1 MKINEIV
8 NYGNLEEAWGDVGA
22 DGYSGTVD
30 RAVSKAAGATASGI
44 SKAARAVTGAAKRS
58 AKRGIAS
65 IAAKA
70 GSNRAQ
76 AAKQMQAVASGML
89 NNFSQFLQQRKLP
102 QTASSLQTYLN
113 ALGFKPEHVK
123 ITSGGQAWMEQQSP
137 NKQDAEVNRNE
148 IYKSMMDTVQTAL
161 NAQALPPSIQKY
173 VK

>member
-8 NYGNLEEAWGDVGA
+8 NLEALGDTDAQGYGGR
-22 DGYSGTVD
+22 VD

-44 SKAARAVTGAAKRS
+44 AKAARAVTGAAQRS
-58 AKRGIAS
+58 AKRGVAS
-65 IAAKA
+65 VAAKA

-102 QTASSLQTYLN
+102 QTASSLETYLT
-113 ALGFKPEHVK
+113 ALGFKPEHIK
-123 ITSGGQAWMEQQSP
+123 ITSGGQAWMEQQNP
-137 NKQDAEVNRNE
+137 NKEDAEVNRNE
-148 IYKSMMDTVQTAL
+148 IYKSMMDTVQAAL
-161 NAQALPPSIQKY
+161 KGQGVPPSIQKY